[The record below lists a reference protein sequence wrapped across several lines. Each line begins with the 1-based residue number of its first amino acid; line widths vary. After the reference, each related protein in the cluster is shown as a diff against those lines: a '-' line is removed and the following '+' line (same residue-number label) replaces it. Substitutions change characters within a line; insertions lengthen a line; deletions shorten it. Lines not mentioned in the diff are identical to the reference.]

1 VPSVGE
7 RTKAGEA
14 VASTARGGRVR
25 WPVLIAIGLVASL
38 LGIALGVL
46 IDWFPVQAST
56 QADPI
61 DTLWDVLVVASVPIF
76 VLVQT
81 VVLYSVYKWRVRAGE
96 EELDGPPIHG
106 NTRLEIIWTA
116 LPAILLVTLVGYAYV
131 VLTDIEEA
139 KADSMTV
146 RVVGEQ
152 FAWSYFYPSPE
163 GGGKEVE
170 ADQLYLPAGQ
180 QVKFDIQSKDVIHD
194 FWVPAFRMKVDAVPG
209 ITTTYRADPNR
220 TGEYPVVCAELCGL
234 GHSTMRS
241 TVHVLDPAEFDRWFA
256 TQAQEAKESE

>member
-1 VPSVGE
+1 
-7 RTKAGEA
+7 
-14 VASTARGGRVR
+14 
-25 WPVLIAIGLVASL
+25 VLIVIGLIASA

-61 DTLWDVLVVASVPIF
+61 DTLWDVLVIASVPIF

-81 VVLYSVYKWRVRAGE
+81 VVLYAVYKWRVRPGE

-139 KADSMTV
+139 KAESMTV

-170 ADQLYLPAGQ
+170 ADQLYLPAGK

-220 TGEYPVVCAELCGL
+220 RGNYPVVCAELCGL

-241 TVHVLDPAEFDRWFA
+241 TVRVLDSAEFDRWFA
-256 TQAQEAKESE
+256 VQAQEAKESE